1 MRDKLNEMMARG
13 EVTPYLYHR
22 CLDQFAHDP
31 PADMQEQ
38 MLKEASIMSGV
49 GVESQDDHKHFMYVA
64 MHLKPIVR
72 DIASEPLSD
81 DQLAKISASVFENRE
96 LYPIDTIFNF
106 YKAAD
111 RAMRNLDLPIKK
123 VAYPVGL
130 DGGDHPD
137 HPYDVAKWIQAMR
150 EIYARVHRGF
160 SEEQALNKVT
170 AGWDTMEKEDF
181 KTWKRYYTEG
191 TQHKYKTAQVSDYY
205 QAEDGSPLLPLRDW
219 RYRMPGGPDMNTVDL
234 PVHIEDEKEKQRKEE
249 ESKEAERVA
258 KIEDTRK
265 KLISRLTSA
274 ERIATMSDADL
285 GEALGMG
292 LDEWLQMLH
301 TLKRSIQ
308 TAPMRSAASPILYDL
323 IIRKGNQLAHEGY
336 VKTGRALLVLA
347 QDAPKAPPVG
357 DLPAPDPEAP
367 PMEGM
372 EEMAEMPEAP
382 EDDAAMKDFMKL
394 LNHEH
399 LDGDEAESDDADDAD
414 DELVVEAQAIPP
426 EAPAPAPEEELP
438 MEELVEEPAIEVDEI
453 ADMPEQGDTLDTA
466 LEGITIE
473 DVIERLEL
481 VSNIIQNR
489 EIPRQLSFADMQM
502 GKLGIASFFPNL
514 GEAIRSALESHQ
526 YIYTRVEDI
535 ISKLRGS
542 VQPEHEI
549 DLTSNEKSEEATSET
564 LESVRRKLTESEE
577 KEKQRAEARRAKRE
591 AREAAEVAPEAAP
604 APEAP
609 PLAPEEI
616 AGPVEV
622 ESAPPRR
629 AT

>member
-1 MRDKLNEMMARG
+1 MRDKLNEMMACG
-13 EVTPYLYHR
+13 EVTPYLYHC
-22 CLDQFAHDP
+22 CLDRLAENP
-31 PADMQEQ
+31 PSDMQEQ

-49 GVESQDDHKHFMYVA
+49 GVQSQDDHKHFMYVA
-64 MHLKPIVR
+64 MHIKPIAR

-81 DQLAKISASVFENRE
+81 DQLAKLSAFVFENRA

-106 YKAAD
+106 YKATD

-130 DGGDHPD
+130 DGGNRPD
-137 HPYDVAKWIQAMR
+137 QPYDVAKWIQAMR

-160 SEEQALNKVT
+160 NEEQALNKVT

-219 RYRMPGGPDMNTVDL
+219 RYKMPGGPDMNAMDL
-234 PVHIEDEKEKQRKEE
+234 PPHIEDEKEKQRQEE
-249 ESKEAERVA
+249 EAKEAERLA
-258 KIEDTRK
+258 KIEETRK
-265 KLISRLTSA
+265 RLISRLTSA
-274 ERIATMSDADL
+274 ERLATNTDADL
-285 GEALGMG
+285 NETLGMG

-301 TLKRSIQ
+301 SLKRSIQ

-323 IIRKGNQLAHEGY
+323 IIRKGNQLAHQGY
-336 VKTGRALLVLA
+336 VKTGRALLALA

-357 DLPAPDPEAP
+357 DLPP
-367 PMEGM
+367 PGEGAEPM
-372 EEMAEMPEAP
+372 GDLAEMPDAEMPDA
-382 EDDAAMKDFMKL
+382 EGDEGAMDDFLRL

-399 LDGDEAESDDADDAD
+399 LEGDESELDDTEAD
-414 DELVVEAQAIPP
+414 DELVVEAQAAPP
-426 EAPAPAPEEELP
+426 PPPPDEELP
-438 MEELVEEPAIEVDEI
+438 MEELVEEPPIEVDEI

-542 VQPEHEI
+542 VEPEREI